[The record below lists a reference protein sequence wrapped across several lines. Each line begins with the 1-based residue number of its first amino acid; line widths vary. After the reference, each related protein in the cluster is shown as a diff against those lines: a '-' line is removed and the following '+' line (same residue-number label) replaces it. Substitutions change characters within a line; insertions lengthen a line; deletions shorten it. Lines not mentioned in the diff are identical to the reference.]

1 MFRTRASFQLGL
13 KSILYLFLACAFN
26 EKVSST
32 PQFGFGCSFAND
44 EYNYY
49 TYLYRYKKTPPVW
62 SQLPMKSYAVDNFEN
77 IRKHFEKLF
86 DEASILD
93 ELTLFT
99 EFVEVFF
106 EVYKKKSFAPSSNSF
121 KSFFKNYEVPFEPKM
136 YCDPKNTTRK
146 TRDPA
151 SYLIQELQAL
161 KSNFKSTTKENP
173 FVPYLVSAYI
183 DPINFHFND
192 SARIAQNDSQNIGE
206 LLQKRVQDHLAA
218 IINIIYSGNRTG
230 YILIDPGYVNG
241 QKLYQPF
248 VVYVMKD
255 GQPPHGDILR
265 GPEKKS
271 NTSIEILVGDDG
283 KGNPFILA
291 KHNLSPNTVRHVLYY
306 VGKPYCSFME
316 NTIKANLMRPYHGII
331 QRDSKGDPQA
341 YLRFKLTLETKCF
354 EKTLFREKTTS
365 GEKTENT
372 KHVTISRTIDKIED
386 YFLVSEREGSD
397 IRKELKIIKDN
408 VFGKSNSQFLA
419 ELINQ
424 TKTLG
429 LTESGAGE
437 EPVRSQNFF
446 QKLISCI
453 NIN

>member
-13 KSILYLFLACAFN
+13 KSILYLLALVFN
-26 EKVSST
+26 ETVSST
-32 PQFGFGCSFAND
+32 ARFEYGCSFAND
-44 EYNYY
+44 KYNYN
-49 TYLYRYKKTPPVW
+49 KKWNTKK
-62 SQLPMKSYAVDNFEN
+62 QLPEWSRLGMESYAVYNFEE
-77 IRKHFEKLF
+77 IGKRFEKLF
-86 DEASILD
+86 IEASILN
-93 ELTLFT
+93 ELSLFT
-99 EFVEVFF
+99 EFVEQ
-106 EVYKKKSFAPSSNSF
+106 YRKKNSA
-121 KSFFKNYEVPFEPKM
+121 SFFTINFETFFNNYVVRFEPKK
-136 YCDPKNTTRK
+136 YCDNTNNTIRK

-161 KSNFKSTTKENP
+161 KSNFNSTTKENP

-183 DPINFHFND
+183 DPKWHVF
-192 SARIAQNDSQNIGE
+192 QNIE
-206 LLQKRVQDHLAA
+206 KLLQKPVQDHLAA

>member
-1 MFRTRASFQLGL
+1 
-13 KSILYLFLACAFN
+13 
-26 EKVSST
+26 
-32 PQFGFGCSFAND
+32 
-44 EYNYY
+44 
-49 TYLYRYKKTPPVW
+49 
-62 SQLPMKSYAVDNFEN
+62 
-77 IRKHFEKLF
+77 
-86 DEASILD
+86 
-93 ELTLFT
+93 
-99 EFVEVFF
+99 
-106 EVYKKKSFAPSSNSF
+106 
-121 KSFFKNYEVPFEPKM
+121 M

-192 SARIAQNDSQNIGE
+192 SAHTPEQSQNIGE
-206 LLQKRVQDHLAA
+206 LLQKHVQDHLAA
-218 IINIIYSGNRTG
+218 IINIYQGNRRG
-230 YILIDPGYVNG
+230 YILIDPGYANG
-241 QKLYQPF
+241 EKLINPF
-248 VVYVMKD
+248 FVFVMED
-255 GQPPHGDILR
+255 GKYPHGEFMDGFR
-265 GPEKKS
+265 HNEK
-271 NTSIEILVGDDG
+271 IEFTKREGDS
-283 KGNPFILA
+283 FILA
-291 KHNLSPNTVRHVLYY
+291 KYTNSKTVRNVLYY
-306 VGKPYCSFME
+306 IGKPYCSFME

>member
-32 PQFGFGCSFAND
+32 SYMLEFGCVLDNTD
-44 EYNYY
+44 YTNYNSPI
-49 TYLYRYKKTPPVW
+49 RNNKEEPVW
-62 SQLPMKSYAVDNFEN
+62 SNFEMIN
-77 IRKHFEKLF
+77 YRVKNFEEMKQPLKNLF
-86 DEASILD
+86 SEASILN
-93 ELTLFT
+93 ELSLFT
-99 EFVEVFF
+99 DFVKE
-106 EVYKKKSFAPSSNSF
+106 YYLLSPAPCYRDF
-121 KSFFKNYEVPFEPKM
+121 KTIFNNYEVPFEPKM

-151 SYLIQELQAL
+151 SYLIQELRDL
-161 KSNFKSTTKENP
+161 MENP
-173 FVPYLVSAYI
+173 IMEYISPYLVSAYI

-192 SARIAQNDSQNIGE
+192 SAHTPEQSQNIGE
-206 LLQKRVQDHLAA
+206 LLQKHVQDHLAA

-230 YILIDPGYVNG
+230 YILIDPGYANG
-241 QKLYQPF
+241 EKLYQPF

-255 GQPPHGDILR
+255 GEAPEILR
-265 GPEKKS
+265 GPEKNS
-271 NTSIEILVGDDG
+271 NKSIEIVVGD
-283 KGNPFILA
+283 GNGYPFILV
-291 KHNLSPNTVRHVLYY
+291 KHNLESKVIHVLYY

>member
-1 MFRTRASFQLGL
+1 MFRTRACFQLGP
-13 KSILYLFLACAFN
+13 KSILYLLLVLDFN
-26 EKVSST
+26 EKVSSLSYSE
-32 PQFGFGCSFAND
+32 FEFGCRFPTLNN
-44 EYNYY
+44 YNH
-49 TYLYRYKKTPPVW
+49 KFSKGDNKENPVW
-62 SQLPMKSYAVDNFEN
+62 SNLAMKSYAVDNFEN
-77 IRKHFEKLF
+77 IEKPLKNLF
-86 DEASILD
+86 SEASILN
-93 ELTLFT
+93 ELSLFT

-151 SYLIQELQAL
+151 SYLIQELRDL
-161 KSNFKSTTKENP
+161 MENP
-173 FVPYLVSAYI
+173 IMEYISPYLVSAYI

-192 SARIAQNDSQNIGE
+192 SARKAQNDSQNIGE

-218 IINIIYSGNRTG
+218 IINIYQGNRRG

>member
-1 MFRTRASFQLGL
+1 
-13 KSILYLFLACAFN
+13 
-26 EKVSST
+26 
-32 PQFGFGCSFAND
+32 
-44 EYNYY
+44 
-49 TYLYRYKKTPPVW
+49 
-62 SQLPMKSYAVDNFEN
+62 
-77 IRKHFEKLF
+77 
-86 DEASILD
+86 
-93 ELTLFT
+93 
-99 EFVEVFF
+99 
-106 EVYKKKSFAPSSNSF
+106 
-121 KSFFKNYEVPFEPKM
+121 M

-151 SYLIQELQAL
+151 SYLIQELRDL
-161 KSNFKSTTKENP
+161 MENP
-173 FVPYLVSAYI
+173 IMKYISPYLVSAYI
-183 DPINFHFND
+183 DPKWHVF
-192 SARIAQNDSQNIGE
+192 QNIE
-206 LLQKRVQDHLAA
+206 KLLQKPVQDHLAA

-248 VVYVMKD
+248 VVYVMED
-255 GQPPHGDILR
+255 EQSPHGKILR
-265 GPEKKS
+265 GPEKNS
-271 NTSIEILVGDDG
+271 NESIEIVVGD
-283 KGNPFILA
+283 GNGYPFILV
-291 KHNLSPNTVRHVLYY
+291 KHNLESKVIHVLYY

-386 YFLVSEREGSD
+386 YFLVSEREVSD

>member
-1 MFRTRASFQLGL
+1 MFRTRACFQLGP
-13 KSILYLFLACAFN
+13 KSILYLLLVLDFN

-32 PQFGFGCSFAND
+32 PQFGFGCSFDND

-77 IRKHFEKLF
+77 IEKPLKNLF
-86 DEASILD
+86 SEASILN
-93 ELTLFT
+93 ELSLFT
-99 EFVEVFF
+99 DFVKE
-106 EVYKKKSFAPSSNSF
+106 YYLLSPAPCYRDF
-121 KSFFKNYEVPFEPKM
+121 KTIFNNYEVPFEPKM

-161 KSNFKSTTKENP
+161 KSNFNSTTKENP

-192 SARIAQNDSQNIGE
+192 SAHTPEQSQNIGE
-206 LLQKRVQDHLAA
+206 LLQKHVQDHLAA

-230 YILIDPGYVNG
+230 YILIDPGYANG
-241 QKLYQPF
+241 EKLYQPF

-255 GQPPHGDILR
+255 GEAPEILR
-265 GPEKKS
+265 GPEKNS
-271 NTSIEILVGDDG
+271 NKSIEIVVGD
-283 KGNPFILA
+283 GNGYPFILV
-291 KHNLSPNTVRHVLYY
+291 KHNLESKVIHVLYY

>member
-1 MFRTRASFQLGL
+1 MFRTRACFQLGP
-13 KSILYLFLACAFN
+13 KSILYLLLVLDFN
-26 EKVSST
+26 EKVSSLSYSEIE
-32 PQFGFGCSFAND
+32 FGCRFPTLNNYS
-44 EYNYY
+44 YNI
-49 TYLYRYKKTPPVW
+49 TKGDNKENPVW
-62 SQLPMKSYAVDNFEN
+62 SNLAMKSYAVDNFEN

-99 EFVEVFF
+99 EFVEGYKNKTSAFF
-106 EVYKKKSFAPSSNSF
+106 VN
-121 KSFFKNYEVPFEPKM
+121 NYVVPFEPKL

-161 KSNFKSTTKENP
+161 KSNFNSTTKENP

-230 YILIDPGYVNG
+230 YILIDPGYANG
-241 QKLYQPF
+241 EKLYQPF

-255 GQPPHGDILR
+255 GEAPEILR
-265 GPEKKS
+265 GPEKNS
-271 NTSIEILVGDDG
+271 NKSIEIVVGD
-283 KGNPFILA
+283 GNGYPFILV
-291 KHNLSPNTVRHVLYY
+291 KHNLESKVIHVLYY

>member
-1 MFRTRASFQLGL
+1 MFRTRACFQLGP
-13 KSILYLFLACAFN
+13 KSILYLLLVLDFN
-26 EKVSST
+26 EKVSSLSYSE
-32 PQFGFGCSFAND
+32 FEFGCRFPTLNNYS
-44 EYNYY
+44 YNI
-49 TYLYRYKKTPPVW
+49 TKGDNKENPVW
-62 SQLPMKSYAVDNFEN
+62 SNLAMKSYAVDNFEN
-77 IRKHFEKLF
+77 IEKPLKNLF
-86 DEASILD
+86 SEASILN
-93 ELTLFT
+93 ELSLFT
-99 EFVEVFF
+99 EFGKEYKNKSSESLFNTF
-106 EVYKKKSFAPSSNSF
+106 E
-121 KSFFKNYEVPFEPKM
+121 SFFNNYVVPFEPKL

-161 KSNFKSTTKENP
+161 KSNFNSTTKENP

>member
-1 MFRTRASFQLGL
+1 MFRTRACFQLGP
-13 KSILYLFLACAFN
+13 KSILYLLLVLDFN

-32 PQFGFGCSFAND
+32 PQFGFGCSFDND

-77 IRKHFEKLF
+77 IEKPLKNLF
-86 DEASILD
+86 SEASILN
-93 ELTLFT
+93 ELSLFT
-99 EFVEVFF
+99 EFVEQ
-106 EVYKKKSFAPSSNSF
+106 YKKKNSA
-121 KSFFKNYEVPFEPKM
+121 SFFTINFETFFNNYVVRFEPKK
-136 YCDPKNTTRK
+136 YCDNTNNTIRK

-151 SYLIQELQAL
+151 SYLIQELRDL
-161 KSNFKSTTKENP
+161 MENP
-173 FVPYLVSAYI
+173 IMEYISPYLVSAYI

-192 SARIAQNDSQNIGE
+192 SAHTPEQSQNIGE
-206 LLQKRVQDHLAA
+206 LLQKHVQDHLAA

-230 YILIDPGYVNG
+230 YILIDPGYANG
-241 QKLYQPF
+241 EKLYQPF

-255 GQPPHGDILR
+255 GEAPEILR
-265 GPEKKS
+265 GPEKNS
-271 NTSIEILVGDDG
+271 NKSIEIVVGD
-283 KGNPFILA
+283 GNGYPFILV
-291 KHNLSPNTVRHVLYY
+291 KHNLESKVIHVLYY

>member
-1 MFRTRASFQLGL
+1 
-13 KSILYLFLACAFN
+13 
-26 EKVSST
+26 
-32 PQFGFGCSFAND
+32 
-44 EYNYY
+44 
-49 TYLYRYKKTPPVW
+49 
-62 SQLPMKSYAVDNFEN
+62 
-77 IRKHFEKLF
+77 
-86 DEASILD
+86 
-93 ELTLFT
+93 
-99 EFVEVFF
+99 
-106 EVYKKKSFAPSSNSF
+106 
-121 KSFFKNYEVPFEPKM
+121 M

-151 SYLIQELQAL
+151 SYLIQELRDL
-161 KSNFKSTTKENP
+161 MENP
-173 FVPYLVSAYI
+173 IMEYISPYLVSAYI
-183 DPINFHFND
+183 DPKWHVF
-192 SARIAQNDSQNIGE
+192 QNIE
-206 LLQKRVQDHLAA
+206 KLLQKPVQDHLAA

-230 YILIDPGYVNG
+230 YILIDPGYANG
-241 QKLYQPF
+241 EKLYQPF

-255 GQPPHGDILR
+255 GEGTEILR
-265 GPEKKS
+265 GPEKNS
-271 NTSIEILVGDDG
+271 NESIEIVVGD
-283 KGNPFILA
+283 GNGYPFILV
-291 KHNLSPNTVRHVLYY
+291 KHNLESKVIHVLYY

-331 QRDSKGDPQA
+331 QRDSKGDREA

-386 YFLVSEREGSD
+386 YFLVSEREVSD

>member
-77 IRKHFEKLF
+77 IEKPLKNLF
-86 DEASILD
+86 SEASILN
-93 ELTLFT
+93 ELSLFT
-99 EFVEVFF
+99 DFVKE
-106 EVYKKKSFAPSSNSF
+106 YYLLSPAPCYRDF
-121 KSFFKNYEVPFEPKM
+121 KTIFNNYEVPFEPKM

-161 KSNFKSTTKENP
+161 KSNFNSTTKENP

-192 SARIAQNDSQNIGE
+192 SAHTPEQSQNIGE
-206 LLQKRVQDHLAA
+206 LLQKHVQDHLAA

-230 YILIDPGYVNG
+230 YILIDPGYANG
-241 QKLYQPF
+241 EKLYQPF

-255 GQPPHGDILR
+255 GEAPEILR
-265 GPEKKS
+265 GPEKNS
-271 NTSIEILVGDDG
+271 NKSIEIVVGD
-283 KGNPFILA
+283 GNGYPFILV
-291 KHNLSPNTVRHVLYY
+291 KHNLESKVIHVLYY